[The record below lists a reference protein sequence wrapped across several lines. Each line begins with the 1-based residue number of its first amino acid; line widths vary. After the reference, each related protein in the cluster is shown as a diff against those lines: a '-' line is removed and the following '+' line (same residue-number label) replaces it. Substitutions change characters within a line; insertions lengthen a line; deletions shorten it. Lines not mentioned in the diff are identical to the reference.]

1 MLISHQSNNSI
12 GTHPIS
18 TLETPESDEEMVRF
32 VDVVFETLRAPK
44 RGHEKRWKEAI
55 LMIAGEQWLD
65 FDEATNS
72 FKAANM
78 ADWVPKPVTNYLAKV
93 YDRGI
98 DIFTSGDLKAATRPP
113 TDDQADI
120 DAAVKSEQILHYL
133 HEELKTW
140 SLQSLGAAW
149 IWATGNVI
157 LKAYYDLDAGSIVK
171 TPRTALEETPFL
183 IPNPDGTQTQLTDAF
198 DEPVF
203 DVTRVQKRDE
213 QGNPVFEERKE
224 GQVAETAL
232 SPFNWYPEIIEIPS
246 DVTYGVEIQVVSID
260 QLRELFGTEAVEGI
274 GGEDISEFSLGNF
287 LDSKMNHLL
296 ANETDE
302 HILLKTYRSEPS
314 ERWEEGKVIIT
325 AADKLLHEGPLE
337 RYYGGKLPYEHVRYR
352 ELPGEFWGVGPLDA
366 AVPLQKRINA
376 IDATIVHHRKT
387 MVNPQVFEPKGANLS
402 EMTGRMGAR
411 IIWDWKASG
420 GNRPEIK
427 PSVPL
432 SPEVRNEREATIRDL
447 EAIVGTV
454 EVLSG
459 QQPSGVDTL
468 GQTQILAE
476 QALRRFAPIV
486 RRWRRG
492 LAEHERKKLVIA
504 QEMWNTPRMVRVVGD
519 NETIEI
525 KHFMGADIGNTQ
537 DVLIREESSV
547 VFSEAFRQQ
556 KVMQA
561 AQMGLLDISNPAI
574 ASKVMDLLE
583 IPGFVN
589 QFNLDAKLARR
600 RLNAVIEGAP
610 VGDPQQP
617 QTPPGAIMARNN
629 DNHFVH
635 FQIISDYTKTTEY
648 EALDQPTQQSIGQLM
663 TQHLQ
668 QVEAQRQQAVQA
680 VERTRGSGKQAEGAA
695 ADVGAFGPGK
705 TNATEVAPG

>member
-1 MLISHQSNNSI
+1 MLLSRQSNGSV

-18 TLETPESDEEMVRF
+18 TLQTPKTEEEMVRF
-32 VDVVFETLRAPK
+32 VDTVFETLRAPK
-44 RGHEKRWKEAI
+44 RGHERKWKECI

-78 ADWVPKPVTNYLAKV
+78 ADWVPKPVTNYLSKV

-98 DIFTSGDLKAATRPP
+98 DIFTSGDLKPATRPP
-113 TDDQADI
+113 TDDQVDI

-140 SLQSLGAAW
+140 KLHTLAAAW
-149 IWATGNVI
+149 LWATGNVI
-157 LKAYYDLDAGSIVK
+157 LKSYYDTDAGSIVRM
-171 TPRTALEETPFL
+171 PRHELEEFPFM
-183 IPNPDGTQTQLTDAF
+183 ITNPDGSQSPLTDING
-198 DEPVF
+198 EPVN
-203 DVTRVQKRDE
+203 DVRRVPMRDE
-213 QGNPVFEERKE
+213 DGNPMYTERKE
-224 GQVAETAL
+224 GQVAEQIV
-232 SPFNWYPEIIEIPS
+232 SPFNWYPELTETPD
-246 DVTYGVEIQVVSID
+246 DVTYGVEVNVVSID
-260 QLRELFGTEAVEGI
+260 QLREMFGSEAVEGI
-274 GGEDISEFSLGNF
+274 GGEDIQEFSLGNF
-287 LDSKMNHLL
+287 LDSKMRHLMV
-296 ANETDE
+296 NESDE
-302 HILLKTYRSEPS
+302 HVLLKTYRSEPS
-314 ERWEEGKVIIT
+314 SRWENGKVIMM
-325 AADKLLHEGPLE
+325 ANGKLLHDGELE
-337 RYYGGKLPYEHVRYR
+337 RYCDGKLPIEHIRYR
-352 ELPGEFWGVGPLDA
+352 EIPGEFWGVSPLEA

-387 MVNPQVFEPKGANLS
+387 MVNPQIFEPKGANLGD
-402 EMTGRMGAR
+402 MTGKMGAR
-411 IIWDWKASG
+411 IVWDWKASG
-420 GNRPEIK
+420 GHRPEVK
-427 PSVPL
+427 PSIPL
-432 SPEVRNEREATIRDL
+432 SPEVRQERETAIRDL

-454 EVLSG
+454 EVLAG

-486 RRWRRG
+486 RRWKRG
-492 LAEHERKKLVIA
+492 LSEHERKKLRIA
-504 QEMWNTPRMVRVVGD
+504 QEMWDTPRMVRIIGE
-519 NETIEI
+519 NEQVEI
-525 KHFMGADIGNTQ
+525 KHFRGADIGNTQ

-561 AQMGLLDISNPAI
+561 AQMGLLDVSNPAI

-600 RLNAVIEGAP
+600 RLNKILEGAS
-610 VGDPQQP
+610 VGNPQMP
-617 QTPPGAIMARNN
+617 NNPPDAILARNN

-635 FQIISDYTKTTEY
+635 FQIYSDYTKTAEY
-648 EALDQPTQQSIGQLM
+648 EELPPQVQQNIGNIM

-668 QVEAQRQQAVQA
+668 QVEGQRQQAVQA
-680 VERTRGSGKQAEGAA
+680 VERTRGSGQRAEGAA
-695 ADVGAFGPGK
+695 ADVGAFGTSQTSP
-705 TNATEVAPG
+705 TEIS